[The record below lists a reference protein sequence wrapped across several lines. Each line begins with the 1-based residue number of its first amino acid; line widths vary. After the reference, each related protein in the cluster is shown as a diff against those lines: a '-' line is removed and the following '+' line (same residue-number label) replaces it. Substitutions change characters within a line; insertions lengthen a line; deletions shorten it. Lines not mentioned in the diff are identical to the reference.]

1 MKCLIVDDSPLAIE
15 IIETYLCKI
24 DDIEII
30 AKCTN
35 PIEALNILTNQ
46 TVDLVFLDIQMPN
59 LTGLELVKTLDK
71 LPLFIFTTAYPQY
84 ALDGFELNA
93 TDYLVKPIPFDRFL
107 KAISRAKE
115 LYKLKQKKHI
125 QASPPTRNYIFVKS
139 EYDNV
144 KIAVNTIKYIE
155 GLGGYIRIYTTDSAK
170 PVMTLM
176 NFSEILEKLGNSNF
190 IRVHRS
196 FIVNIEH
203 IDTLQKTKIIID
215 DKLIPIGETYK
226 KQVLMQLGL

>member
-15 IIETYLCKI
+15 IIETYLSKI

-46 TVDLVFLDIQMPN
+46 PVDLVFLDIQMPN

-71 LPLFIFTTAYPQY
+71 LPLFVFTTAYPQY

-93 TDYLVKPIPFDRFL
+93 TDYLVKPIPFNRFL
-107 KAISRAKE
+107 KAISKAKE

-125 QASPPTRNYIFVKS
+125 QASVPARNYIFVKS

-176 NFSEILEKLGNSNF
+176 NFSEILEKLDNPNF

-215 DKLIPIGETYK
+215 DKVIPVGETYK
-226 KQVLMQLGL
+226 KEVLKQLGL